1 MGGVKLVTQ
10 LLRRP
15 VRIEVDR
22 LLAWQ
27 MYGELDYGRKL
38 LMHRVLEQPPYGF
51 GRANI
56 AALQMLADLVIL
68 AHYSGS
74 STVVAL
80 IDIFVDILHG
90 LHGPADLDVNMGA
103 VLAGQVRIIRDDPAI
118 VEVSSLTVTA
128 RQRHGNGPQVIAAA

>member
-27 MYGELDYGRKL
+27 LYGELDYGRKL

-56 AALQMLADLVIL
+56 AALQMLADCSRGQAYRQWIWVYQRVAGRMSGHTWGIWVVL
-68 AHYSGS
+68 AAG
-74 STVVAL
+74 TVVQHL
-80 IDIFVDILHG
+80 LFGVCEG
-90 LHGPADLDVNMGA
+90 M
-103 VLAGQVRIIRDDPAI
+103 VRIGLR
-118 VEVSSLTVTA
+118 A
-128 RQRHGNGPQVIAAA
+128 RKVGAYRAVGHGRV